1 MAIVEK
7 TDALRSWQG
16 LGHSRPDTT
25 RIEMR
30 HQSKATAEINMISFG
45 MTNSERGS
53 RTIVNEFDRSN

>member
-7 TDALRSWQG
+7 TDALRSMQG

-30 HQSKATAEINMISFG
+30 DASKATAEITMISFG

-53 RTIVNEFDRSN
+53 RTTVDVFDRSN